1 MGDYLSIK
9 DLEFSYP
16 DNQFQ
21 LSIKTLQVRRGERI
35 AVVGPSG
42 SGKTTLLNLIAGIV
56 LPDVGTVMIG
66 DKPVVAMPE
75 SQRRQFRIR
84 NIGLVFQN
92 FELIEYLT
100 VLENIL
106 LVDYIEKPV
115 AVMRVERAKVLAE
128 KAGLSGNFY
137 RYPHQL
143 SQGEKQRVAICRA
156 LLTEPSLL
164 LADEP
169 TGNLDANNKENVM
182 SILLNYASSNDST
195 LITVTHDQNL
205 LHLFDR
211 IIDFNEL
218 IAAMEAGER

>member
-1 MGDYLSIK
+1 MGDYLSIR

-21 LSIKTLQVRRGERI
+21 LCIKTLQVRRGERI

-56 LPDVGTVMIG
+56 LPDAGTVMI
-66 DKPVVAMPE
+66 DDQSVIAMAE

-115 AVMRVERAKVLAE
+115 TVMRVERAKVLAE
-128 KAGLSGNFY
+128 KAGLSKNLF

-143 SQGEKQRVAICRA
+143 SHGEKQRVAICRA

-169 TGNLDANNKENVM
+169 TGNLDANNRENVM
-182 SILLNYASSNDST
+182 SSLLDYVASNDST

-218 IAAMEAGER
+218 ITTMEAGER

>member
-1 MGDYLSIK
+1 MGDYLSIR
-9 DLEFSYP
+9 DLEFRYP
-16 DNQFQ
+16 DNPFR

-56 LPDVGTVMIG
+56 LPDVGTVDVG
-66 DKPVVAMPE
+66 DISMAAMPE
-75 SQRRQFRIR
+75 SHRRRFRIR

-115 AVMRVERAKVLAE
+115 AGMRVERAKVLAE
-128 KAGLSGNFY
+128 KSGLSQNLF

-156 LLTEPSLL
+156 LLAEPSLL

-169 TGNLDANNKENVM
+169 TGNLDVHNKENVM
-182 SILLNYASSNDST
+182 STLLDYATSNDST

-211 IIDFNEL
+211 IVDFDEW
-218 IAAMEAGER
+218 IAATEAGEK

>member
-1 MGDYLSIK
+1 MSDYLSIR
-9 DLEFSYP
+9 DLKFSYP

-21 LSIKTLQVRRGERI
+21 LSIKTLQVRQGERI

-56 LPDVGTVMIG
+56 LPDTGTIMIG
-66 DKPVVAMPE
+66 DQPVVAMPE

-100 VLENIL
+100 NLENIL

-115 AVMRVERAKVLAE
+115 AVVRVERAKVLAE
-128 KAGLSGNFY
+128 KVGLSQNLF

-169 TGNLDANNKENVM
+169 TGNLDANNRENIM
-182 SILLNYASSNDST
+182 SILLDYAASNNST

-205 LHLFDR
+205 LPLFDR

-218 IAAMEAGER
+218 VAATEAGGR

>member
-1 MGDYLSIK
+1 MDDYLSIR

-16 DNQFQ
+16 DKQFQ
-21 LSIKTLQVRRGERI
+21 LYIKTLQVRRGERV

-56 LPDVGTVMIG
+56 LPEVGTIMIG
-66 DKPVVAMPE
+66 DKSVVAMSE
-75 SQRRQFRIR
+75 SQRRQFRLH

-100 VLENIL
+100 VMENIL
-106 LVDYIEKPV
+106 LVDYIGKPV
-115 AVMRVERAKVLAE
+115 AGMRVEQAKALAE
-128 KAGLSGNFY
+128 RAGLLRQLH
-137 RYPHQL
+137 RYPDQL

-156 LLTEPSLL
+156 LLAEPSLL

-169 TGNLDANNKENVM
+169 TGNLDVNNKENVL
-182 SILLNYASSNDST
+182 SLLLGYAANNDGT

-211 IIDFNEL
+211 IIDFSAL
-218 IAAMEAGER
+218 ITAQEVGE

>member
-1 MGDYLSIK
+1 MGDYISIR

-21 LSIKTLQVRRGERI
+21 LSVKTLQVKRGERV

-56 LPDVGTVMIG
+56 LPDTGRVEVGGQPVM
-66 DKPVVAMPE
+66 AMQE
-75 SQRRQFRIR
+75 SKRRKFRIR
-84 NIGLVFQN
+84 HIGLVFQD

-106 LVDYIEKPV
+106 LVDYLEKPQ
-115 AVMRVERAKVLAE
+115 AVMRVERAKSLAE

-156 LLTEPSLL
+156 LLNEPSLL

-169 TGNLDANNKENVM
+169 TGNLDAHNKDNVM
-182 SILLNYASSNDST
+182 SILLDFAASHDST
-195 LITVTHDQNL
+195 LITVTHDPNL

-211 IIDFNEL
+211 VIDFNEL
-218 IAAMEAGER
+218 IAAREDGE

>member
-1 MGDYLSIK
+1 MNDYLSIS

-16 DNQFQ
+16 DSQFQ
-21 LSIKTLQVRRGERI
+21 LCIKALQVRRGERI

-56 LPDVGTVMIG
+56 LPDAGTVIIG
-66 DKPVVAMPE
+66 DQPLIAMSE
-75 SQRRQFRIR
+75 SDRRQFRIR

-92 FELIEYLT
+92 FELIDYLT

-106 LVDYIEKPV
+106 LVDYIEKP
-115 AVMRVERAKVLAE
+115 AKVMRVERAEILGDR
-128 KAGLSGNFY
+128 AGLSGNFD

-156 LLTEPSLL
+156 LLAEPSLL

-169 TGNLDANNKENVM
+169 TGNLDANNKEKVM
-182 SILLNYASSNDST
+182 SILLDYATSHDST

-211 IIDFNEL
+211 IVDFNEL
-218 IAAMEAGER
+218 IAAMEAGGK